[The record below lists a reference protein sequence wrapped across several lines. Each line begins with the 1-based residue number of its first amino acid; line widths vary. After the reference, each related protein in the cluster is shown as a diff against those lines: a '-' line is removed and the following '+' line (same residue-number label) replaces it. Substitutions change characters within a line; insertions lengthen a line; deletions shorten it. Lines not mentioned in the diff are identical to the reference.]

1 MTNEQFALD
10 RGAFTAWRLA
20 IDSAIHDVSRSGQ
33 WPLERSIETMA
44 KAYGKAITTPE
55 SLERVGEWF
64 NWDEI
69 GTYVQELKAA
79 SRGNED
85 GDPKQT

>member
-10 RGAFTAWRLA
+10 RGAFTAWMLA
-20 IDSAIHDVSRSGQ
+20 INSALLDVSRSGQ

-64 NWDEI
+64 NWDEL
-69 GTYVQELKAA
+69 TNYLRELKAV
-79 SRGNED
+79 SKGNTNVN
-85 GDPKQT
+85 PKQA